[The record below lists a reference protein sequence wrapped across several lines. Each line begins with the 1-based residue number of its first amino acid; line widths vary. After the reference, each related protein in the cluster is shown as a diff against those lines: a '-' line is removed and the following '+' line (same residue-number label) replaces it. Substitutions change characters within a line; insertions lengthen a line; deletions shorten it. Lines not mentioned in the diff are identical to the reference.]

1 MAAITTAVAAGIGAA
16 AQVAGGIAGANAA
29 GKAARRAGSEKDRL
43 GRQLEELEKSRQDV
57 INPYEN
63 VSSLDGMISDTSG
76 NLNNPMANLGVAT
89 QAAEF
94 QAEQADISLANTL
107 DTLQA
112 SGASAGGATALA
124 QAAIASKKGISAS
137 IEQQEKSNADKAAK
151 GEQNLQAMKQQEAV
165 RVQGARMGEAQRMQN
180 VDVAG
185 KEFMYQETEARQTA
199 KMNRV
204 AGQQAGAK
212 QAEIQARQDKSAA
225 IGGAISGIGNIA
237 TSLIPSVPGKT

>member
-1 MAAITTAVAAGIGAA
+1 MAAIATIAAGVGAV

-29 GKAARRAGSEKDRL
+29 GKAARRAGSEKDKL
-43 GRQLEELEKSRQDV
+43 SRQLTELENSRQDI

-76 NLNNPMANLGVAT
+76 NLTNPMANLGVAT

-137 IEQQEKSNADKAAK
+137 IEQQEKSNADLKAK
-151 GEQNLQAMKQQEAV
+151 GEQNLQSMKQQEAV

-185 KEFMYQETEARQTA
+185 KEFMYQEQEGRETA
-199 KMNRV
+199 KLNRV
-204 AGQQAGAK
+204 AGQLTGAK
-212 QAEIQARQDKSAA
+212 QAEMQARQDKAGA
-225 IGGAISGIGNIA
+225 IGGAMSGIGGIA
-237 TSLIPSVPGKT
+237 SSVIGANPGK

>member
-1 MAAITTAVAAGIGAA
+1 MGVVTAIAAGIGAV

-43 GRQLEELEKSRQDV
+43 KRQLTELENSRQDI

-63 VSSLDGMISDTSG
+63 VSDLSSMIQDTSG
-76 NLNNPMANLGVAT
+76 NLTNPMANLGVAT

-94 QAEQADISLANTL
+94 QAEQADIALANTL

-137 IEQQEKSNADKAAK
+137 IEQQEKSNADLKAQ
-151 GEQNLQAMKQQEAV
+151 GEQNLQGMKQQEAI
-165 RVQGARMGEAQRMQN
+165 RVQSGKMGEAQRMQN

-185 KEFMYQETEARQTA
+185 REFQYQEREARETS

-204 AGQQAGAK
+204 AGQLSGAK
-212 QAEIQARQDKSAA
+212 QAEMQARADKASA
-225 IGGAISGIGNIA
+225 ISGAISGVGNIA
-237 TSLIPSVPGKT
+237 TSLIPGPPGK

>member
-1 MAAITTAVAAGIGAA
+1 MAVISAIAAGVGAVAQI
-16 AQVAGGIAGANAA
+16 AGGIAGANAA

-43 GRQLEELEKSRQDV
+43 SRELTELENSRQDI

-76 NLNNPMANLGVAT
+76 NLSNPMANLGVAT

-137 IEQQEKSNADKAAK
+137 IEQQEAANSKLKAQ
-151 GEQNLQAMKQQEAV
+151 GEQNLQSMKQQEAV

-185 KEFMYQETEARQTA
+185 KEFMYQETEARETA

-212 QAEIQARQDKSAA
+212 QAEIQARQDKAGA
-225 IGGAISGIGNIA
+225 ISGAISGIGGIA
-237 TSLIPSVPGKT
+237 SSVIGANPGK